1 MRYGSALS
9 AAVRGIL
16 DAINSKLL
24 LQYSTAYHRLG
35 GMYRCFVCLRHRQVR
50 DKHKA
55 SYIVYYLH
63 VQLKKKKPEI
73 LVNYHL
79 HEQTGRL
86 TVWVN
91 DRQNSGLV
99 NFVLESL
106 TFVQIG
112 SIYWKTVVAL
122 KKSNTNFC
130 LEDSIRKNRTA
141 LWEIFRR
148 KLLVNGIQ
156 PLNWKLE
163 FRWNTHQWRTCSI
176 WQWFHSFPP
185 WAEPKWPRDRLKLAK
200 LHENTEKVSN
210 GKRELPFQ
218 KFHVLR
224 KLLSGRHEKLCAAL
238 TFQPASPV
246 FLVRHS
252 R

>member
-1 MRYGSALS
+1 MGLPLVQQSGEYWMQLIVNYCSSIPLLIIALVECIAVSYVYGID
-9 AAVRGIL
+9 RWE
-16 DAINSKLL
+16 INTRLL
-24 LQYSTAYHRLG
+24 TLFTIY
-35 GMYRCFVCLRHRQVR
+35 MYNW
-50 DKHKA
+50 
-55 SYIVYYLH
+55 
-63 VQLKKKKPEI
+63 KKKTPEI

-91 DRQNSGLV
+91 DRQNSGLI

-224 KLLSGRHEKLCAAL
+224 KLLSGRHEKLCVAL